1 MKKCVLL
8 PKKFAIKSKLKSDIG
23 REFMTLQPMVGSNI
37 MVTERCGGHITL
49 LFSIWKESH
58 LARLQGSRGAGL
70 NLAAGVEASVEYLST
85 NQPELEVV
93 LSSGSM
99 LDTPAGPTNDG
110 DIQIEVIGNAGLE
123 MLHSKQIYI
132 DLVKELRIARLL
144 KREDSYRI
152 HVKLELPTSQGFGM
166 SAAGLVAVARA
177 FRVLTKKGSEEQYLR
192 LAHRI
197 ERMHGSGLGDVLGIS
212 AKGVELRLEP
222 GAPGSGGKV
231 VSFATNQPLLI
242 VWQPEESRHTSK
254 YIDDVDWQRSISK
267 AGERSVS
274 RLRLKDWTFERWPD
288 LMLESRNF
296 AKASGLL
303 EEDVRKKL
311 LSRVQKEILRLDL
324 QARVNVRLCMLGVS
338 AVILPRRLDSPL
350 MPDELWKIAEAFR
363 AMGLGVLETKI
374 K

>member
-1 MKKCVLL
+1 
-8 PKKFAIKSKLKSDIG
+8 
-23 REFMTLQPMVGSNI
+23 MVGSNI

-49 LFSIWKESH
+49 LFSIWKESR

-70 NLAAGVEASVEYLST
+70 NLVEGVEVSVEYLST
-85 NQPELEVV
+85 NQPGLEAR
-93 LSSGSM
+93 LSSGSE
-99 LDTPAGPTNDG
+99 LDTPAGPTRDG
-110 DIQIEVIGNAGLE
+110 DIQIKVIGMDGTE
-123 MLHSKQIYI
+123 MLHSEQIYI
-132 DLVKELRIARLL
+132 DLVEELRNARLL

-152 HVKLELPTSQGFGM
+152 HVELELPTSQGFGM

-177 FRVLTKKGSEEQYLR
+177 FRALTKKGSEEQYLR

-231 VSFATNQPLLI
+231 VSFTTEQPLLL

-254 YIDDVDWQRSISK
+254 YIDDTNWQRSISK

-274 RLRLKDWTFERWPD
+274 RLRLKEWTFERWSD

-296 AKASGLL
+296 ADASGLL
-303 EEDVRKKL
+303 EEQVRKKL
-311 LSRVQKEILRLDL
+311 LTRVQKEILRLDL

-338 AVILPRRLDSPL
+338 VVLLPRRLDSPL
-350 MPDELWKIAEAFR
+350 VPDELERTAEAFR
-363 AMGLGVLETKI
+363 AMGLGVRETRI
-374 K
+374 G

>member
-1 MKKCVLL
+1 
-8 PKKFAIKSKLKSDIG
+8 
-23 REFMTLQPMVGSNI
+23 MTLQPMVGSSI

-49 LFSIWKESH
+49 LFSIWKEPH

-93 LSSGSM
+93 LSSGST

-110 DIQIEVIGNAGLE
+110 DIQIEVIGNTGLE
-123 MLHSKQIYI
+123 KPHSKQIYI

-152 HVKLELPTSQGFGM
+152 NVKLELPTSQGFGM

-177 FRVLTKKGSEEQYLR
+177 FRVLTEKGSEEQYLR

-231 VSFATNQPLLI
+231 VSFTTNQPLLL
-242 VWQPEESRHTSK
+242 VWHPEESRHTSK

-274 RLRLKDWTFERWPD
+274 RLRMKDWTFERWPD

-296 AKASGLL
+296 ANDSGLL
-303 EEDVRKKL
+303 GEKIRKKL
-311 LSRVQKEILRLDL
+311 LSRIQKEILRLDL

-338 AVILPRRLDSPL
+338 AVVLPRRLDSPL

-374 K
+374 Q

>member
-1 MKKCVLL
+1 
-8 PKKFAIKSKLKSDIG
+8 
-23 REFMTLQPMVGSNI
+23 MTLQPMVGSNI